1 MKYNYI
7 RISKKLLMANFD
19 IIKLRHLKTGDRCCV
34 IFKLFFKCPYFDSS
48 IAHIMFIHGCIP
60 LKLLNVLSSLSSNLN
75 SSVPNRDY
83 KAPG

>member
-7 RISKKLLMANFD
+7 RITENLLMANFD
-19 IIKLRHLKTGDRCCV
+19 IIKLCHLKTGDRCCV

-48 IAHIMFIHGCIP
+48 VAHIVFIHGCIP